1 MLLRKNTPKPMPV
14 TPSRQPARL
23 QTVRGA
29 SIHARAL
36 PVWVGLLCLVLG
48 VLATG
53 ARAQTPVPAA
63 AAAVS
68 ALPAKTV
75 VAQAVF
81 SSPVWTEL
89 SPVEREILKP
99 LAPTWNTL
107 SQTHKRKWLQMTK
120 SYPALSTEEQVK
132 MQGRMKEWVA
142 LSPQQRAQARLNFAK
157 TKELS
162 KELTAEEK
170 QAKWQAYQALSD
182 EEKRKLA
189 AKAPPKPAGAA
200 PAAKPVAVQKLAT
213 VPSRADKPKAKP
225 ATKIAVT
232 PPPAGQPDL
241 LSATTPVAAP
251 GAAPEKP

>member
-1 MLLRKNTPKPMPV
+1 MPV
-14 TPSRQPARL
+14 ILSRPPSHLHP
-23 QTVRGA
+23 VRGA
-29 SIHARAL
+29 LIPARRPRVL
-36 PVWVGLLCLVLG
+36 TGWVGLLCLFLG
-48 VLATG
+48 ALATG
-53 ARAQTPVPAA
+53 AHAQTPVSAATPAR
-63 AAAVS
+63 
-68 ALPAKTV
+68 PAKTV
-75 VAQAVF
+75 VAQAAF

-99 LAPTWNTL
+99 LASTWNTL

-132 MQGRMKEWVA
+132 MQGRMKAWVA

-200 PAAKPVAVQKLAT
+200 PAAKPVAAQKLAT
-213 VPSRADKPKAKP
+213 VPSRADKPKGKP

-241 LSATTPVAAP
+241 LSTTAPAAAP
-251 GAAPEKP
+251 GVVPAKP

>member
-1 MLLRKNTPKPMPV
+1 MPV
-14 TPSRQPARL
+14 TLYRHPARL
-23 QTVRGA
+23 QPAGDTL
-29 SIHARAL
+29 IHTRLTWAL
-36 PVWVGLLCLVLG
+36 PGWVGLLCLVFG
-48 VLATG
+48 ALATG
-53 ARAQTPVPAA
+53 ARAQTPAPAA
-63 AAAVS
+63 APAP
-68 ALPAKTV
+68 PAKTV
-75 VAQAVF
+75 VAQAAF

-99 LAPTWNTL
+99 LASTWNRL

-162 KELTAEEK
+162 KELTAEER

-200 PAAKPVAVQKLAT
+200 PAAKPVAAQKLAT
-213 VPSRADKPKAKP
+213 VPSRADKQKAKP
-225 ATKIAVT
+225 ATKITVT

-241 LSATTPVAAP
+241 LSTTAPAATP
-251 GAAPEKP
+251 GVVPAKP